1 MEQRARRHAS
11 AAQHKAAC
19 HQLGQRNATSGKK
32 LAWHEDGGGW
42 SEGSLQDFDVSRNS
56 SHYPFEMSLW

>member
-1 MEQRARRHAS
+1 MHRQRSTKGAF
-11 AAQHKAAC
+11 Q
-19 HQLGQRNATSGKK
+19 QLGQRIGTSGKT
-32 LAWHEDGGGW
+32 LAWHEDGGTW